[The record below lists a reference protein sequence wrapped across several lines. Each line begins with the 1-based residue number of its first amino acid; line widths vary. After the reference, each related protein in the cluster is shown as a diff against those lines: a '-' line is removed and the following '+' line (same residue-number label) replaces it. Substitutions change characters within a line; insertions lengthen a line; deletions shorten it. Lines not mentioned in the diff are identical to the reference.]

1 MRASARESAGT
12 QAEDNDMIIRRSA
25 FGIEARADGSQHSIE
40 LNGEMDLSS
49 LCAFEAKIAA
59 VSSVRPSRIV
69 LNLSGLTFLDVAGLR
84 AIDHA
89 RRELVGCDI
98 ELAIIPG
105 PPNVQ
110 RLFEF
115 AGIAE
120 TLPFQARAAPLSAGV
135 DLL

>member
-1 MRASARESAGT
+1 
-12 QAEDNDMIIRRSA
+12 
-25 FGIEARADGSQHSIE
+25 
-40 LNGEMDLSS
+40 MDLAS
-49 LCAFEAKIAA
+49 LRAFEKKIAA
-59 VSSVRPSRIV
+59 VSSVRPARIV

-89 RRELVGCDI
+89 GRELVDCDI

-115 AGIAE
+115 AGMAE
-120 TLPFQARAAPLSAGV
+120 ALPFQARSAPLSAGAE
-135 DLL
+135 LL